1 MIASK
6 IKVVSLFSGCGGLD
20 YGFLQAGGYEVIW
33 ANDIL
38 KDACETY
45 KLNFGDHIVH
55 GDITTIDKS
64 IIPEADVLIGGP
76 PCQSFS
82 LVGKRNPNDE
92 RSNLVWSY
100 LEVLQQVKPKFFLLE
115 NVTGLLSAKDIDGT
129 KVVDN
134 LVKAFENLGYTVKV
148 YKLNAADYGVPQKR
162 VRVFLVGNKDGLTVP
177 EPTKTHSEDGKILPK
192 WIDMEATLSDL
203 SDTTAD
209 GKGIYLKKVANLY
222 QKRMRLH
229 TENSFDLHFTPYE
242 SAKDKQLIKHI
253 PPGGNYAN
261 VPDEISTTRILN
273 FKKTGGRT
281 TTYGRLAKDKPS
293 YTLNTHFNRL
303 NVGCNIHYEKER
315 LISLREGLRIQSF
328 PDNFIVSSK
337 TKRNYYVQIGNAVPP
352 MLGEAWAKIIYSLF

>member
-1 MIASK
+1 MRKK

-20 YGFLQAGGYEVIW
+20 YGFLQSNQYEIIW

-45 KLNFGDHIVH
+45 KRNFGDHIVH

-64 IIPEADVLIGGP
+64 TIPQADVLIGGP

-100 LEVLQQVKPKFFLLE
+100 LEVLQQVKPSFFLLE
-115 NVTGLLSAKDIDGT
+115 NVTGLLSAKDIDGS

-134 LVKAFENLGYTVKV
+134 LVKAFENVGYSTQI

-162 VRVFLVGNKDGLTVP
+162 VRVFLVGNNKNLTIEAP
-177 EPTKTHSEDGKILPK
+177 KKTNDENGENLPK
-192 WIDMEATLSDL
+192 WIDMDATLSDL

-209 GKGIYLKKVANLY
+209 GLGRYLFNPASQY
-222 QKRMRLH
+222 QKLMRAK
-229 TENSFDLHFTPYE
+229 TDTQFSLHFTPYE
-242 SAKDKQLIKHI
+242 SAKDKELIQHI

-261 VPDEISTTRILN
+261 VPDAIATTRILN

-328 PDNFIVSSK
+328 PDHFNIFSS

-352 MLGEAWAKIIYSLF
+352 LLGLAWAKNIEQYF